1 LRFVII
7 EWLKLDLVK
16 PVLVK
21 LDQPLV
27 HQEGVVK
34 HLKLIFPTS
43 IKDIKIQ
50 HDELIL
56 FEESYGT
63 NVCHNSDLAKL
74 FLLMSPLYELL
85 HESYA

>member
-1 LRFVII
+1 LRLVII

-27 HQEGVVK
+27 HQEGVIK

-43 IKDIKIQ
+43 VKDIEIQ
-50 HDELIL
+50 HNKFIL
-56 FEESYGT
+56 FEEPYGT
-63 NVCHNSDLAKL
+63 NVCHNGDLAKL
-74 FLLMSPLYELL
+74 FLLMSPLDKLL